1 LEQFNQVVEMAIR
14 AYQPDVIIYDAGV
27 DIHQDDE
34 LGYLNVSLD
43 GLLARDV
50 SMFALAKRYHIPIAA
65 VVGGGYRTDHRQL
78 VELHMQLF
86 KAAFEVFTSP

>member
-1 LEQFNQVVEMAIR
+1 MAIR

-50 SMFALAKRYHIPIAA
+50 SMFTLAKRHQIPIAA
-65 VVGGGYRTDHRQL
+65 VVGGGYRTDHTQL

-86 KAAFEVFTSP
+86 KAAFEVFQSQ